1 MSVIDDIGRGANRIR
16 RFLAGS
22 KLAAWTGGE
31 TPESIHPLRVAT
43 AGRFIRGDG
52 IEIGALHRPLAVP
65 AEARVTFVDRM
76 KVDSLRRQYPELA
89 REPLVSVNV
98 VDDGETLATIGDRTQ
113 DFVIANHFIEHC
125 QNPLKAFQSFFR
137 VLKDGGVA
145 YLAVPDK
152 RFTFDIDRPC
162 TSLEHVIRDFD
173 EGPAWSKRAHFEEW
187 SHLVDKHTGRD
198 EIQSEATRLMAI
210 DYSIHFHVWRAKEF
224 LELMAEVVRRNEFE
238 LEAFLRNGP
247 ETIVVLRK

>member
-1 MSVIDDIGRGANRIR
+1 MTFRQLLTGIRLAGRGAT
-16 RFLAGS
+16 GS
-22 KLAAWTGGE
+22 R
-31 TPESIHPLRVAT
+31 ESIHKLRVTT
-43 AGRFIRGDG
+43 AHRFIRGRG

-65 AEARVTFVDRM
+65 GDARVTFVDRM
-76 KVDSLRRQYPELA
+76 SVDDLRRQYPELA
-89 REPLVSVNV
+89 REPLVDVNV
-98 VDDGETLATIGDRTQ
+98 IDDGEVLSTIGAGSQ

-198 EIQSEATRLMAI
+198 GIQSEATRLMAI